1 MRKRRLRGLSD
12 LPTGSWRRGYR
23 TGNQIRCVQEFPL
36 CFREAEM
43 REIFHD
49 VLWPLL
55 KRLRSSELLGEEAV
69 TRQGG
74 RRMARLYGRGLPP
87 VALRGVF
94 RGETP
99 TSSTITHRWNL
110 KKGHDEFLCRTDSY
124 GFQRRQV
131 GGGEGM
137 R

>member
-1 MRKRRLRGLSD
+1 
-12 LPTGSWRRGYR
+12 
-23 TGNQIRCVQEFPL
+23 
-36 CFREAEM
+36 M

-55 KRLRSSELLGEEAV
+55 KRLRSSELLGEGEV
-69 TRQGG
+69 TRRGG

-110 KKGHDEFLCRTDSY
+110 KKGHDEFLCRTVSY

-131 GGGEGM
+131 GGG
-137 R
+137 